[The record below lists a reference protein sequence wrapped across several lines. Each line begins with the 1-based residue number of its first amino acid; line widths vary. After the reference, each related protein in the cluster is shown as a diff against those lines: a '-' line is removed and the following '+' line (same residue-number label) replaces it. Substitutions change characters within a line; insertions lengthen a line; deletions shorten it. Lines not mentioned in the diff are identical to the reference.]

1 MRNTLST
8 HIINRV
14 TITYIPY

>member
-1 MRNTLST
+1 MRNILST